1 MYSIEINF
9 LDDRPEYNP
18 EIAIASKT
26 PSGPPISL
34 EGQTAL
40 IIGGAVGGTALAL
53 VGGAWFY
60 LTQISIPQLKSRQT
74 ELDSE
79 LAVYLQKEEE
89 LQTIKDE
96 TAQITGQTESL
107 AGVFNFVTPWSAVLQ
122 DLRDRT
128 PPGVRIDGIEQSEP
142 KPQGAAPPPPP
153 EGEAPPVVEG
163 IPSIVVIRGI
173 ASSFGEVSDL
183 LVVLQQ
189 SSFFEGTAT
198 RLLSSEVI
206 DNPSKLVQ
214 ASEAQ
219 FKGNLEQVVTFE
231 IETQLARV
239 AASSIL
245 GELETKGAT
254 GLVSRIRRLQTR
266 GVIE

>member
-18 EIAIASKT
+18 EMSAAAAAG
-26 PSGPPISL
+26 PSAPPMSL

-40 IIGGAVGGTALAL
+40 IIGGAVAATALAL
-53 VGGAWFY
+53 VGGAWVY
-60 LTQISIPQLKSRQT
+60 LVQVSIPQLEARQRD
-74 ELDSE
+74 LDSE
-79 LAVYLQKEEE
+79 LAVYLQKEGE
-89 LQTIKDE
+89 LQAINDE

-128 PPGVRIDGIEQSEP
+128 PPGVRIDGITQSEP
-142 KPQGAAPPPPP
+142 KAASAAPPP
-153 EGEAPPVVEG
+153 EGEEAPVGV
-163 IPSIVVIRGI
+163 PSVIVIRGI
-173 ASSFGEVSDL
+173 ASSFSEVSDL

-189 SSFFEGTAT
+189 SSFFNGSAT
-198 RLLSSEVI
+198 RLLSSEI
-206 DNPSKLVQ
+206 TDNPSKVIQ
-214 ASEAQ
+214 ASETQ
-219 FKGNLEQVVTFE
+219 FKGDLEQVVTFE

-245 GELETKGAT
+245 GELEAKGAT
-254 GLVSRIRRLQTR
+254 GLVNRIRRLQTR

>member
-18 EIAIASKT
+18 EMFETSAG
-26 PSGPPISL
+26 PSAPPISI

-40 IIGGAVGGTALAL
+40 VIGGAVAATALAL

-60 LTQISIPQLKSRQT
+60 LTQISIPQLEARQRD
-74 ELDSE
+74 LDSE
-79 LAVYLQKEEE
+79 LAVYLQKENE
-89 LQTIKDE
+89 LQALNDE
-96 TAQITGQTESL
+96 TSQITGQTESL

-128 PPGVRIDGIEQSEP
+128 PPGVRINGIAQSEP
-142 KPQGAAPPPPP
+142 KPGGAAAAAPP
-153 EGEAPPVVEG
+153 EGETAEG
-163 IPSIVVIRGI
+163 TTSIVVISGI
-173 ASSFGEVSDL
+173 ASSFSEVSDL

-189 SSFFEGTAT
+189 SSFFDGSAT
-198 RLLSSEVI
+198 RLLRSEME
-206 DNPSKLVQ
+206 DNPGKVIQ
-214 ASEAQ
+214 ASETQ
-219 FKGNLEQVVTFE
+219 FRGELEPVVTFE
-231 IETQLARV
+231 IETKLDRV

-245 GELETKGAT
+245 GELEAKGAT

>member
-18 EIAIASKT
+18 EGFEAAAG
-26 PSGPPISL
+26 PSAPPMSL

-40 IIGGAVGGTALAL
+40 IIGGAVAATALAL

-60 LTQISIPQLKSRQT
+60 LTRISIPQLEARQSD
-74 ELDSE
+74 LDSE
-79 LAVYLQKEEE
+79 LAVYLQKENE
-89 LQTIKDE
+89 LQALKDE
-96 TAQITGQTESL
+96 TSQITGQTESL

-128 PPGVRIDGIEQSEP
+128 PPGVRINGIAQSEP
-142 KPQGAAPPPPP
+142 KPGGAAAAPP
-153 EGEAPPVVEG
+153 EGEAVEG
-163 IPSIVVIRGI
+163 VTSIVVISGI
-173 ASSFGEVSDL
+173 ASSFSEVSDL

-189 SSFFEGTAT
+189 SSFFDGSAT
-198 RLLSSEVI
+198 RLLRSEMENNPGKVI
-206 DNPSKLVQ
+206 Q
-214 ASEAQ
+214 ASETQ
-219 FKGNLEQVVTFE
+219 FKGELDQVVTFE
-231 IETQLARV
+231 IETKLDRV

-245 GELETKGAT
+245 GELEAKGAT

>member
-18 EIAIASKT
+18 EMALASKT
-26 PSGPPISL
+26 SSEPPISL

-40 IIGGAVGGTALAL
+40 LIGGAVAGTAIAL
-53 VGGAWFY
+53 VGGAWLY
-60 LTQISIPQLKSRQT
+60 LTQVSIPQLKTRQG

-79 LAVYLQKEEE
+79 LAVYLKKEEE
-89 LQTIKDE
+89 LQAIKDE

-142 KPQGAAPPPPP
+142 KQQGAAAPPPP
-153 EGEAPPVVEG
+153 EGEAPAAEG
-163 IPSIVVIRGI
+163 VPSIIVIRGM
-173 ASSFGEVSDL
+173 ASSFSEVSDL

-198 RLLSSEVI
+198 RLLSSEVV

-219 FKGNLEQVVTFE
+219 FKGNLEKVVAFE

-239 AASSIL
+239 AASGIL

-266 GVIE
+266 GVIK

>member
-18 EIAIASKT
+18 EVLAAS
-26 PSGPPISL
+26 SGSGAPPMSI

-40 IIGGAVGGTALAL
+40 IIGGAVAATALAL

-60 LTQISIPQLKSRQT
+60 LTRISIPQLEARQSD
-74 ELDSE
+74 LDSE
-79 LAVYLQKEEE
+79 LAVYLKKEEE
-89 LQTIKDE
+89 LQALNDE

-128 PPGVRIDGIEQSEP
+128 PPGVRINGIVQSEP
-142 KPQGAAPPPPP
+142 KKGGSAAPP
-153 EGEAPPVVEG
+153 EGEATEG
-163 IPSIVVIRGI
+163 ATSIIVISGI
-173 ASSFGEVSDL
+173 ASSFSEVSDL

-189 SSFFEGTAT
+189 SSFFDGSAT
-198 RLLSSEVI
+198 RLLSSEMA
-206 DNPSKLVQ
+206 DNPGKVIQ
-214 ASEAQ
+214 ASETQ
-219 FKGNLEQVVTFE
+219 FKGNLDQVVTFE
-231 IETQLARV
+231 IETQLERV

-245 GELETKGAT
+245 GELEAKGAT

>member
-1 MYSIEINF
+1 MYSIDINF

-18 EIAIASKT
+18 EILASSSEA
-26 PSGPPISL
+26 SGPPISI

-40 IIGGAVGGTALAL
+40 LIGGAVGGTALAL

-74 ELDSE
+74 DLDSE
-79 LAVYLQKEEE
+79 LAVYLKKEEE
-89 LQTIKDE
+89 LQVLKDE

-142 KPQGAAPPPPP
+142 KKQGAATPPP
-153 EGEAPPVVEG
+153 EGEGAAPPEG
-163 IPSIVVIRGI
+163 TTSIVVIRGI
-173 ASSFGEVSDL
+173 ASSFSEVSDL

-189 SSFFEGTAT
+189 SSFFEGSTT
-198 RLLSSEVI
+198 RLLTSEII
-206 DNPSKLVQ
+206 DNPSKVVQ

-219 FKGNLEQVVTFE
+219 FKGDLGTVVTFE
-231 IETQLARV
+231 IEAQLARV